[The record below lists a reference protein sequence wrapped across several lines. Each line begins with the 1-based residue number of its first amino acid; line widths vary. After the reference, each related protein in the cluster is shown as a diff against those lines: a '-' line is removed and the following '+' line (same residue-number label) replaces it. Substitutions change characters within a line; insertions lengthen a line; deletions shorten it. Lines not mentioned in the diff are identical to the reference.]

1 MTVRSFLEMVSQF
14 FIIFPSAILC
24 YLPMVKKLRFPLKKI
39 LLWEFGIL
47 LVLSPVMAFLCL
59 RFGLSINTLL
69 IPALILFY
77 IMFRGTVTTGK
88 MQTLAVFVGVCNL
101 MSFPSVYSVMY
112 DAYLHPDG
120 LLENYSMEANI
131 FSLVLTLILSEVI
144 GYPLCVKGS
153 ELIEHQT
160 SEKVWGLTIPVSL
173 VMLMINYSIEPVY
186 YRNMYVGRMFFL
198 AIMIITAMLLL
209 LMFLMVIFYYAA
221 MSIYQ
226 NEQTK
231 AKARMLE
238 MQESRYLRLQDY
250 IEKTRK
256 LRHDFRQSI
265 HVMNTLAAEE
275 DYDTLKKYLAEYEAQ
290 MPVGLTDYCRINSVN
305 ALLNYYGQWA
315 EQNGIK
321 LSWKIQLPDDAGIS
335 QPDLCSV
342 LGNVVENAL
351 DGCMTAQTGERY
363 HQLSVVCEEP
373 YIYIVS
379 TNSFDGNV
387 KEKNGSFMSTKHK
400 GMGTGIPSIKAA
412 VEKYNGT
419 AEFRY
424 KGKEFYGDI
433 MMKMGETQQSQ

>member
-1 MTVRSFLEMVSQF
+1 
-14 FIIFPSAILC
+14 
-24 YLPMVKKLRFPLKKI
+24 
-39 LLWEFGIL
+39 
-47 LVLSPVMAFLCL
+47 
-59 RFGLSINTLL
+59 
-69 IPALILFY
+69 
-77 IMFRGTVTTGK
+77 
-88 MQTLAVFVGVCNL
+88 
-101 MSFPSVYSVMY
+101 
-112 DAYLHPDG
+112 
-120 LLENYSMEANI
+120 
-131 FSLVLTLILSEVI
+131 
-144 GYPLCVKGS
+144 
-153 ELIEHQT
+153 
-160 SEKVWGLTIPVSL
+160 
-173 VMLMINYSIEPVY
+173 
-186 YRNMYVGRMFFL
+186 MYVGRMFYL
-198 AIMIITAMLLL
+198 AILLITALLLL
-209 LMFLMVIFYYAA
+209 LMFLTVIFYYAA
-221 MSIYQ
+221 MSIYHS
-226 NEQTK
+226 EQTK

-363 HQLSVVCEEP
+363 HQLSVICEEP

-433 MMKMGETQQSQ
+433 MMKMGETQQSKR